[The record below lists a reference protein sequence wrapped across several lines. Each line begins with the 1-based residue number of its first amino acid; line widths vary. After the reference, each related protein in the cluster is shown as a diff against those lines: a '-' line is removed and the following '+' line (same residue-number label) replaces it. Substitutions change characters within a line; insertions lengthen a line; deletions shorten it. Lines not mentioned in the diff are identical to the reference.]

1 MNTKTPIAAAIV
13 GLVAT
18 TSVAFAAAHV
28 SNALDTEK
36 QKLSHAVVVK
46 SVTAAADGWI
56 VIHAIQDG
64 KPVVPTSIGHT
75 YVKAGM
81 TEDVHVALTEEIEG
95 DKVIAMLHVDDG
107 ELGVYE
113 FGFNGVENDKPVVVD
128 GKPLVMAIDID
139 N

>member
-1 MNTKTPIAAAIV
+1 MTTKTAIATAIV

-18 TSVAFAAAHV
+18 TSVAFASAHV
-28 SNALDTEK
+28 TNALDTEN
-36 QKLSHAVVVK
+36 QKLSHALVVE
-46 SVTAAADGWI
+46 SVTAAADGWV

-64 KPVVPTSIGHT
+64 KPVVPTSIGYT
-75 YVKAGM
+75 YVKAGV
-81 TEDVHVALTEEIEG
+81 TEDVYVALTEEIEG

-113 FGFNGVENDKPVVVD
+113 FGFTGVDNDKPVVVD

-139 N
+139 G